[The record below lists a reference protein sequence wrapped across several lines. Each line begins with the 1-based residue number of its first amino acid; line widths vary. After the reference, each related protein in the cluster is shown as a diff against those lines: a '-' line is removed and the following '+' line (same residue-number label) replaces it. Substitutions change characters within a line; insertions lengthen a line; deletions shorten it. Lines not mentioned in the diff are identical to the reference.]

1 MKQAEH
7 HLDHK
12 ETASA
17 IIGTFHRIDTIRLF
31 DIRNLLHSYQSP
43 TCLHLS
49 MKYQILLQD

>member
-1 MKQAEH
+1 MKH
-7 HLDHK
+7 HLDHM

-17 IIGTFHRIDTIRLF
+17 IIGTFHRIDTFRLF